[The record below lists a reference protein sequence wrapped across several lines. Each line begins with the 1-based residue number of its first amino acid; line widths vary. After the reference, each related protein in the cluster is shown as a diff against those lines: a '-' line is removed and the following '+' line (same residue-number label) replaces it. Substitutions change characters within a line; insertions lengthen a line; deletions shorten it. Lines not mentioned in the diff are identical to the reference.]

1 MSYTLLYYIKD
12 NFSSLFVRK
21 CVIYNQKTWRFVRN
35 IASLQAKSKTND
47 MKRIK
52 MPLLARIILAILL
65 GVVFGNFFNEA
76 AVRAFLTF
84 NGIFSQFLGFMIP
97 LIIIGL
103 VTPAIFRVR

>member
-35 IASLQAKSKTND
+35 TVPLQAKSKTND

-52 MPLLARIILAILL
+52 NAT
-65 GVVFGNFFNEA
+65 FGENYPCHSA
-76 AVRAFLTF
+76 GRHLR
-84 NGIFSQFLGFMIP
+84 QFIQ
-97 LIIIGL
+97 
-103 VTPAIFRVR
+103 